1 MSFSIVTDTSAN
13 LPTSLVNECGLKVV
27 PFSYYVG
34 GEEKTCTDTETF
46 DGRDFYDSIRK
57 GARVTTSLITPYRFT
72 TAMTPLL
79 ESGQDI
85 LLISMSS
92 GVSSS
97 FRSAMTAVEHLR
109 KLFPE
114 RRIEAVDTLGA
125 SLGEGIPVLKAV
137 RCRDAGMSLEETA
150 EAVRQEC
157 RRMYQVFMVDDLMH
171 LRRTGRCSNI
181 SAIMGTVLNIKPL
194 LKGDE
199 NGKIVAFEKLRGR
212 RRAIDAMAEKYS
224 WLARDPETQTVG
236 IAHSDCEKDALTL
249 AKAINEIA
257 PPKEILMVMY
267 EPVTGSHVGPGT
279 LALFFAGDEDVR
291 GK

>member
-13 LPTSLVNECGLKVV
+13 LPTSLANERGLKII
-27 PFSYYVG
+27 PFSYFVE
-34 GEEKTCTDTETF
+34 GEEKTCINTEEF
-46 DGRDFYDSIRK
+46 NGKAFYDLIRK
-57 GARVTTSLITPYRFT
+57 GTKVTTSLITPYRFT
-72 TAMTPLL
+72 SSLTPLL
-79 ESGQDI
+79 ESGQDV

-114 RRIEAVDTLGA
+114 RKIEAIDTLGA
-125 SLGEGIPVLKAV
+125 SLGEGIPVLKAAE
-137 RCRDAGMSLEETA
+137 CRDAGMSLEETA
-150 EAVRQEC
+150 EAVRQTC
-157 RRMYQVFMVDDLMH
+157 RRMYQVFTVDDLMH
-171 LRRTGRCSNI
+171 LRRSGRCSNA

-199 NGKIVAFEKLRGR
+199 NGKIVAYNKVRGR
-212 RRAIDAMAEKYS
+212 RRAIDAMAEKYA
-224 WLARDPETQTVG
+224 WLAKEPETQTVG
-236 IAHSDCEKDALTL
+236 IAHTDCEKDALTL

-267 EPVTGSHVGPGT
+267 EPVTGAHVGPGA
-279 LALFFAGDEDVR
+279 LALFFAGDDDVR
-291 GK
+291 GN

>member
-13 LPTSLVNECGLKVV
+13 LPTSLANDCALKVV
-27 PFSYYVG
+27 PFSYFVE
-34 GEEKTCTDTETF
+34 GEEKTCIDTETF
-46 DGRDFYDSIRK
+46 DGKEYYDSIRK
-57 GARVTTSLITPYRFT
+57 GKKVTTSLITPYRFT

-79 ESGQDI
+79 EAGQDI

-109 KLFPE
+109 KLFPD
-114 RRIEAVDTLGA
+114 RKIEAVDTLGA

-137 RCRDAGMSLEETA
+137 ECRDAGMSLEDTA
-150 EAVRQEC
+150 EVVRQAC

-171 LRRTGRCSNI
+171 LRRTGRCSNA

-212 RRAIDAMAEKYS
+212 RRAIDAMAEKYA
-224 WLARDPETQTVG
+224 WLAKDPETQTVG
-236 IAHSDCEKDALTL
+236 IAHSDCEKDALSL
-249 AKAINEIA
+249 ARAINEIA

-267 EPVTGSHVGPGT
+267 EPVTGAHVGPGT
-279 LALFFAGDEDVR
+279 LALFFSGDDDVR
-291 GK
+291 SK